1 MIATDD
7 PFDEAEKHQLQR
19 GSWVVGG
26 LETRVFWPKRA
37 QLIAFE
43 GLEFLLQP
51 TQREEQRS
59 SLPAIALRISG
70 YGLSVNEGRA
80 AIMRLATAIAWRE
93 GEKVEI
99 VMWGGGSHPHRVG
112 VLRNNGFSNCF
123 STENL
128 HSPQSDEARKA
139 MAYYREGLSLD
150 NPFYS
155 FLGFYKAFARSLPI
169 GKERGPWIQQALPKL
184 TERDAISRR
193 DELLAQRTDIS
204 DYVAT
209 QGRHAIA
216 HAERDDIVDP
226 DDPDD
231 HQRIHMDKPLM
242 RHLAEIAMEERL
254 GVPSRW
260 AYERDHLYELEGLR
274 SLFDAEQLEGLR
286 QGMLLPER
294 NYELPDEFYVLAR
307 KGQSAVHLGVMHVAD
322 SGLDD
327 GKNGVRLE
335 SQDGRLAFLFWM
347 DFRNERLIIEP
358 IEGCGLLN
366 ARHES
371 RSDIQSEL
379 LLQEFRFALFCNS
392 SVEIWSSDRK
402 QRLGKSMPYILPA
415 NSMPNFEDH
424 QRALKELT
432 AILEGLPMQGE
443 R

>member
-1 MIATDD
+1 MLATDD

-19 GSWVVGG
+19 GTWVVGG

-51 TQREEQRS
+51 TQKDEQRS
-59 SLPAIALRISG
+59 SLSAIALRISG

-99 VMWGGGSHPHRVG
+99 VIWGGGGYPHRVG
-112 VLRNNGFSNCF
+112 MLRNNGFSNCF

-128 HSPQSDEARKA
+128 HSPQSDEARRA

-155 FLGFYKAFARSLPI
+155 FLGFYKAFARSLPV
-169 GKERGPWIQQALPKL
+169 GKERGPWIQQTLPKL
-184 TERDAISRR
+184 TERSAISRR
-193 DELLAQRTDIS
+193 DELLAQGTDIS

-231 HQRIHMDKPLM
+231 HQRIHMDRPLM
-242 RHLAEIAMEERL
+242 RHLAEMAMEERL

-260 AYERDHLYELEGLR
+260 AYERDHFYELEGFR
-274 SLFDAEQLEGLR
+274 SLFDADQLEGLK
-286 QGMLLPER
+286 QGVVLPER
-294 NYELPDEFYVLAR
+294 KYELPDEFYVLAR
-307 KGQSAVHLGVMHVAD
+307 REQSTFHLGVMHVAD
-322 SGLDD
+322 SAMED
-327 GKNGVRLE
+327 GNICIRLE

-347 DFRNERLIIEP
+347 DFRSERLIINP
-358 IEGCGLLN
+358 LEGCGLLN
-366 ARHES
+366 DRRES
-371 RSDIQSEL
+371 KSDLQSEL
-379 LLQEFRFALFCNS
+379 LLNEFRFALYCNS
-392 SVEIWSSDRK
+392 SVEIWSSDKK
-402 QRLGKSMPYILPA
+402 QRLGKSMPYILPT
-415 NSMPNFEDH
+415 NSMPNFERH
-424 QRALKELT
+424 ERTMKELN
-432 AILEGLPMQGE
+432 AMLEGLPGQE
-443 R
+443 EP